1 MKITLNTQELNQA
14 VVEYLSNQGLT
25 IDTNK
30 VSINID
36 EEGVTIDTAANT
48 HASAKP
54 KKEKKAEPSK
64 AVAETSTEGTAEV
77 VTEAP
82 VSSSDVEEVVDEP
95 VVATKDT
102 RALFGSSE
110 HTDDVLEDDTPQI
123 PKENSVEKTR
133 KLFS

>member
-30 VSINID
+30 VSIIID

-48 HASAKP
+48 NAPAKP
-54 KKEKKAEPSK
+54 KKEKKSEPK
-64 AVAETSTEGTAEV
+64 AVSEPVTEDTAET
-77 VTEAP
+77 VTEAS
-82 VSSSDVEEVVDEP
+82 VSSSDAEEAVDEP

>member
-30 VSINID
+30 VSIMID

-48 HASAKP
+48 NAPQKP
-54 KKEKKAEPSK
+54 KKEKKSEPK
-64 AVAETSTEGTAEV
+64 AVSEPVTENTAET
-77 VTEAP
+77 VTEAS
-82 VSSSDVEEVVDEP
+82 VSSSVAEVEAADVP
-95 VVATKDT
+95 VAKPDT
-102 RALFGSSE
+102 RALFGSGE

>member
-30 VSINID
+30 ASIMID

-48 HASAKP
+48 NAPQKP
-54 KKEKKAEPSK
+54 KKEKKSESK
-64 AVAETSTEGTAEV
+64 AVSEPVTEDSAEV

-82 VSSSDVEEVVDEP
+82 VSSSVAEVEAAGAVV
-95 VVATKDT
+95 KHDT
-102 RALFGSSE
+102 RALFGYSE
-110 HTDDVLEDDTPQI
+110 HTDDVLEDDTPKI

-133 KLFS
+133 KLFT

>member
-14 VVEYLSNQGLT
+14 VVEYLSNQGLN

-30 VSINID
+30 VSITID

-48 HASAKP
+48 NAPQKP
-54 KKEKKAEPSK
+54 KKEKKSEPK
-64 AVAETSTEGTAEV
+64 AVSETVTEDTAET
-77 VTEAP
+77 VTEAS
-82 VSSSDVEEVVDEP
+82 VSSSVAEVEAADAP
-95 VVATKDT
+95 VAKPDT
-102 RALFGSSE
+102 RALFGSGE